1 MWMALPHAYAG
12 RRARWP
18 CERMRQ
24 PGPRRP
30 RRRLKLGNS
39 CWFRGLLGHSEA
51 PRRRGCRHVASP
63 RRGGHSRTRQDIA
76 RTPPCAWPPPGRE
89 VSLLALR
96 IGVSVEGPGHGLEL
110 AIPAGRPKRSSLCRA
125 TEAPGMTRLWRWA
138 SSLDSFR
145 RRRRPACSKPR
156 RLHRADRAR

>member
-63 RRGGHSRTRQDIA
+63 RHGGHSRTRQDIV
-76 RTPPCAWPPPGRE
+76 RTPPCAMASTRTGGVSPGLAHRRQRRGAGAWPGTGNPCRPPQAIVPVQSHRGARHD
-89 VSLLALR
+89 SPLALGQFTGQLPAAPSTR
-96 IGVSVEGPGHGLEL
+96 VQQTPAL
-110 AIPAGRPKRSSLCRA
+110 APS
-125 TEAPGMTRLWRWA
+125 
-138 SSLDSFR
+138 
-145 RRRRPACSKPR
+145 
-156 RLHRADRAR
+156 